1 MRWQRCSIQWDS
13 RHFALSSRDG
23 GLRGV
28 PVRIVRSLR
37 SRGKLGVIS
46 TKLLYVFL
54 LFLPAEEIP
63 LRHSSTF
70 LSLAVAA
77 AFVAGIFASP
87 LASRMTA
94 SSRAEGAPLTPA
106 MIDLVGIKHGDL
118 PSTSNPEMNSKALVV
133 TDNAT
138 IGIQSGNVAKHIH
151 AKTDEIQYI
160 IEGSGE
166 MWLGGERKAFKP
178 GTLIVIPKGTA
189 HGGTLVTSGP
199 VKAIAIKIPP
209 QPKDDV
215 TFVN

>member
-1 MRWQRCSIQWDS
+1 
-13 RHFALSSRDG
+13 
-23 GLRGV
+23 
-28 PVRIVRSLR
+28 
-37 SRGKLGVIS
+37 
-46 TKLLYVFL
+46 
-54 LFLPAEEIP
+54 
-63 LRHSSTF
+63 LRHTSTF
-70 LSLAVAA
+70 LSFAVLA
-77 AFVAGIFASP
+77 AFAAGILVSP
-87 LASRMTA
+87 LTNRMM
-94 SSRAEGAPLTPA
+94 SSAHAEGAPLAPA
-106 MIDLVGIKHGDL
+106 MIDLASIKHGDL
-118 PSTSNPEMNSKALVV
+118 PTTANPDMNAKALVV
-133 TDNAT
+133 TENAT

-151 AKTDEIQYI
+151 SKTDEIQYI

>member
-1 MRWQRCSIQWDS
+1 VSNKI
-13 RHFALSSRDG
+13 
-23 GLRGV
+23 
-28 PVRIVRSLR
+28 
-37 SRGKLGVIS
+37 
-46 TKLLYVFL
+46 
-54 LFLPAEEIP
+54 LFM
-63 LRHSSTF
+63 S
-70 LSLAVAA
+70 VAA
-77 AFVAGIFASP
+77 AFAAGFLISP
-87 LASRMTA
+87 LTTRMVA
-94 SSRAEGAPLTPA
+94 PARAEGATLAPA
-106 MIDLVGIKHGDL
+106 MIDLVSIKHGDL
-118 PSTSNPEMNSKALVV
+118 PSTANPEMNAKVLVV
-133 TDNAT
+133 TENAT